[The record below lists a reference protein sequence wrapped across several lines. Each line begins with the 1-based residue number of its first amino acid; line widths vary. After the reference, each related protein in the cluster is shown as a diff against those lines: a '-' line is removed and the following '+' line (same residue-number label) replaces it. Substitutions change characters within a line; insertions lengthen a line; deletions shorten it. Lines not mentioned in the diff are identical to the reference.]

1 MLKDVRELHGY
12 TPWAFSLADEN
23 YAVAWKYLMDTNY
36 FLAPYGLTTAE
47 QCHPGFKVVYEGH
60 ECQWNGP
67 SWPFATSMTLIALAN
82 LLNEQN
88 QRYVSNRDYYTLLS
102 IYARSQY
109 RLLENRLRIP
119 WIDENLNPYTGDWL
133 SRTMLLQNG
142 SVLRER
148 GRDYNHSSFCDL
160 VITGLIGLR
169 PRKDNILVVNPLI
182 TEGMWDYFCL
192 DNILYHGKIIS
203 IVYDKTGEKY
213 SKGKGFFIFVDGQ
226 RKAFSPVLSKMK
238 VEL

>member
-1 MLKDVRELHGY
+1 M
-12 TPWAFSLADEN
+12 
-23 YAVAWKYLMDTNY
+23 
-36 FLAPYGLTTAE
+36 
-47 QCHPGFKVVYEGH
+47 
-60 ECQWNGP
+60 
-67 SWPFATSMTLIALAN
+67 
-82 LLNEQN
+82 
-88 QRYVSNRDYYTLLS
+88 
-102 IYARSQY
+102 
-109 RLLENRLRIP
+109 RIP